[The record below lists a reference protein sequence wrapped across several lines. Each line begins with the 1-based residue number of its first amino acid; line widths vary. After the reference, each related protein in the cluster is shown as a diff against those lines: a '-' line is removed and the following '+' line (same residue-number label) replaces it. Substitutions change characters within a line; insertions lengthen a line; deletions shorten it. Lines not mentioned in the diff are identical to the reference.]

1 MWRSAQLGLDSQ
13 ASDHDLITQRTGGH
27 ARTRRPARGALSGPA
42 WRVCGPEPRRA
53 GRTCTG
59 HPGRKTAGTSGTLS
73 AAPRPQQVLSA
84 PAPREGSLARP
95 SPASPPH
102 WLCLPRCCVHPH
114 AVGGSWCPPAIPQGG
129 QTPDFGI
136 SRVPQPTLS
145 GLTPNSPSLR
155 STTSP
160 APLCTSPPLPPLY
173 PPTWPPGH
181 APPAPASQGWG
192 KGPPR
197 PGHKEETQLT
207 VSRGSAFLT
216 CIWGMRA
223 AARR

>member
-27 ARTRRPARGALSGPA
+27 ARTRRPAWGALSGPA
-42 WRVCGPEPRRA
+42 WRVCGPEQRRA

-73 AAPRPQQVLSA
+73 AAPRSQQVLSA
-84 PAPREGSLARP
+84 PAPREGNLALP

-102 WLCLPRCCVHPH
+102 WLCLPSCCAHPH
-114 AVGGSWCPPAIPQGG
+114 AVGGSWRPPAIPQGG
-129 QTPDFGI
+129 QTPNLGI

-145 GLTPNSPSLR
+145 GLTPNSPSLH

-160 APLCTSPPLPPLY
+160 APLCTSPPP
-173 PPTWPPGH
+173 
-181 APPAPASQGWG
+181 PPAV
-192 KGPPR
+192 
-197 PGHKEETQLT
+197 PGNL
-207 VSRGSAFLT
+207 VSRPLPSSPSLSGL
-216 CIWGMRA
+216 G
-223 AARR
+223 